1 MRHFFKPFMFAL
13 AFACTFSFVSC
24 GDDNE
29 LPEPNNP
36 TPVEPVTPSEKE
48 AMSPEA
54 QKQYLDKVA
63 MDFMAQMPAS
73 DFEEIAS
80 LGKWIADTYV
90 DDYDWDNVEDWAED
104 VFDAARQALGTE
116 TTNTKTYQDG
126 RYTEQYNYIFT
137 NYSALL
143 TASNFIG
150 HFTAKNGQW
159 ELTPAN
165 DLQFIFPDKA
175 GRQCIVKLET
185 SGKEKKV
192 HAFNIDDTQN
202 SEYSSSDDYTYIRT
216 RYYDRTQYTVAV
228 PEKIVVTLTQGGSQ
242 VVKTTVNIDLNSL
255 TGEEF
260 DISKNNIT
268 VSTTTELN
276 NGYKIVVNQVAY
288 TANSKASGSCVMSK
302 NGTNLVTVAFSGDIS
317 GIPSCN
323 VAAFSCDDFD
333 EDDYD
338 WESANGKN
346 AFVKVDV
353 MGKLQIQGTIS
364 DVHKYVDYLDDADHN
379 DTEESKFKSYIN
391 QANSLTN
398 VFLFYDG
405 SATKQAE
412 AKLEPFIDE
421 TWNGKTYW
429 KAEPIMCFF
438 DGSSYSTFEAFFNE
452 EDFKKVIDTFKALA
466 NNYAN
471 LIDEKIEW

>member
-1 MRHFFKPFMFAL
+1 MRHFFKPIVLAL
-13 AFACTFSFVSC
+13 AIACTFSFVSC

-29 LPEPNNP
+29 LPEPSDP
-36 TPVEPVTPSEKE
+36 TPVEPVTPDEKD

-54 QKQYLDKVA
+54 QKQFLEKVA
-63 MDFMAQMPAS
+63 MDFMDQMPAS
-73 DFEEIAS
+73 DFEEIAT
-80 LGKWIADTYV
+80 LGKWIADTYI
-90 DDYDWDNVEDWAED
+90 DDYDWDTVEDWGED
-104 VFDAARQALGTE
+104 AFDAARKALGTQ
-116 TTNTKTYQDG
+116 TTNTRTKQDG
-126 RYTEQYNYIFT
+126 RYTEHFNYYFT

-150 HFTAKNGQW
+150 HFTAKNGKW

-192 HAFNIDDTQN
+192 HAFNIDDRTN
-202 SEYSSSDDYTYIRT
+202 TEYSYPDDHTYIRN
-216 RYYDRTQYTVAV
+216 RYYDRTLCTVAV
-228 PEKIVVTLTQGGSQ
+228 PENIVVTLTQGGSQ
-242 VVKTTVNIDLNSL
+242 VVKTTVNIDLSSL

-276 NGYKIVVNQVAY
+276 NGYKIIANQVAY
-288 TANSKASGSCVMSK
+288 TANNKASGSCVISK
-302 NGTNLVTVAFSGDIS
+302 NNTNLVTVAFSSDIS

-323 VAAFSCDDFD
+323 VAAFSSDDFD
-333 EDDYD
+333 DDDYD
-338 WESANGKN
+338 WESSNANN
-346 AFVKVDV
+346 AFVKVDI
-353 MGKLQIQGTIS
+353 MGKLQIQGTLS
-364 DVHKYVDYLDDADHN
+364 DVHKYVDYLNDADDN
-379 DTEESKFKSYIN
+379 NTEESKFKSYIN
-391 QANSLTN
+391 QANALTDLY
-398 VFLFYDG
+398 LFYDG

-421 TWNGKTYW
+421 TWNGKTHW
-429 KAEPIMCFF
+429 KAEPIICFF

-452 EDFKKVIDTFKALA
+452 KDFKKVIDTFKALA
-466 NNYAN
+466 ENYAN
-471 LIDEKIEW
+471 LVDEKIDW

>member
-104 VFDAARQALGTE
+104 IFDAARQALGTE

-192 HAFNIDDTQN
+192 HAFNIDDKTK
-202 SEYSSSDDYTYIRT
+202 SESSSSDDYTYIRT

-288 TANSKASGSCVMSK
+288 TANSKASG
-302 NGTNLVTVAFSGDIS
+302 
-317 GIPSCN
+317 
-323 VAAFSCDDFD
+323 
-333 EDDYD
+333 
-338 WESANGKN
+338 
-346 AFVKVDV
+346 
-353 MGKLQIQGTIS
+353 
-364 DVHKYVDYLDDADHN
+364 
-379 DTEESKFKSYIN
+379 
-391 QANSLTN
+391 
-398 VFLFYDG
+398 
-405 SATKQAE
+405 
-412 AKLEPFIDE
+412 
-421 TWNGKTYW
+421 
-429 KAEPIMCFF
+429 
-438 DGSSYSTFEAFFNE
+438 
-452 EDFKKVIDTFKALA
+452 
-466 NNYAN
+466 
-471 LIDEKIEW
+471 